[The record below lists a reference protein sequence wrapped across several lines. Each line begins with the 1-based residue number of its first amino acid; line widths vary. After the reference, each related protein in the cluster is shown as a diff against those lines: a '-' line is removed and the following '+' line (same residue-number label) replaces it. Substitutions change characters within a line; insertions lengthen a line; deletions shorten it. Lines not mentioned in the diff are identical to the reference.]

1 MITVTIICALGTVAV
16 ALPVEAA
23 ARITPPVVA
32 AFCARGHEIGAP
44 FPGGDLWRR
53 MQEEVEREL
62 RG

>member
-1 MITVTIICALGTVAV
+1 MLTVTIICALGTATV
-16 ALPVEAA
+16 ALPAEV
-23 ARITPPVVA
+23 RITEPVVA
-32 AFCARGHEIGAP
+32 AFCAKGHEIGAP